1 LVTLVIY
8 WGTFQSCFKQTFK
21 ETINKSYSITLTNLM
36 YHPLKDVHIPVTKT
50 SLLRSQVNLKKMTK
64 KWIKKK
70 IPSEIKPSLT
80 SDNSPP
86 IIPSHP
92 QENGKK

>member
-1 LVTLVIY
+1 
-8 WGTFQSCFKQTFK
+8 
-21 ETINKSYSITLTNLM
+21 M

-70 IPSEIKPSLT
+70 IPSEIKPSLP

-86 IIPSHP
+86 
-92 QENGKK
+92 

>member
-1 LVTLVIY
+1 
-8 WGTFQSCFKQTFK
+8 
-21 ETINKSYSITLTNLM
+21 M

-86 IIPSHP
+86 
-92 QENGKK
+92 